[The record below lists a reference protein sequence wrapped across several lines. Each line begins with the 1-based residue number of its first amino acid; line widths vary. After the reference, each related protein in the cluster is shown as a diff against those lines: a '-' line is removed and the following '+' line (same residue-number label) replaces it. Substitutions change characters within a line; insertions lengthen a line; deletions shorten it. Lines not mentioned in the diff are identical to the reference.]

1 MFLSSTG
8 ISLFVATVQRWRSSR
23 EEVVMLMPGNI
34 QKHGLWNWFSSS
46 VAAQSITTIVVAAI
60 VILLAS
66 KYIW

>member
-1 MFLSSTG
+1 
-8 ISLFVATVQRWRSSR
+8 
-23 EEVVMLMPGNI
+23 MLMPGNI